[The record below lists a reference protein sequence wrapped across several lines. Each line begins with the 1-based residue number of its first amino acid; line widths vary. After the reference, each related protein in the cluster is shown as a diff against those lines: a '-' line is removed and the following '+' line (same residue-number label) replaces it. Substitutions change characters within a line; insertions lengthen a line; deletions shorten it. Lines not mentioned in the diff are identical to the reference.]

1 MDSNQDSLHTLA
13 EIRNLME
20 RSSKFLSL
28 SGLSGVFAGLFALI
42 GAAAAYIRF
51 KTDWFAEIL
60 TPLGTYD
67 GQSRREVVDFV
78 VIDGLCVLVFSLAV
92 GILFT
97 VRKGRKRGLTLWN
110 GSSKRLL
117 ISMLIP
123 LAAGGIFCLA
133 MLSYGFI
140 WLVFPATLLFYGI
153 ALVNASRFTY
163 PEVFYLGISEIGIG
177 CVALFLTGYSLLF
190 WSLGFGVLHIIYG
203 LTMYNRYDREK
214 LSSGKTVGKSILGLI
229 LILFLSV
236 DGKAQVSKDSTVTAT
251 KKWYDRE
258 TIYLR
263 GGNSFVKN
271 NVVYSGQKAIQKE
284 FMISEGGL
292 QLYMKSRRTRNIGL
306 VISLAGSAGSIISL
320 ISGNRSNLRSF
331 FWVSIG
337 TGVVASVFT
346 MQANNQRDQAVWLR
360 NRDAM
365 LFLET
370 NN

>member
-13 EIRNLME
+13 EIRSLME

-28 SGLSGVFAGLFALI
+28 SGLSGVFAGLFALA
-42 GAAAAYIRF
+42 GAAVAYIRF

-67 GQSRREVVDFV
+67 GHSRREVVSFIV
-78 VIDGLCVLVFSLAV
+78 MDGLCVLVFSLAA

-97 VRKGRKRGLTLWN
+97 VRKGKKRGLTLWN

-117 ISMLIP
+117 VSMLIP

-140 WLVFPATLLFYGI
+140 WLIFPATLLFYGI

-177 CVALFLTGYSLLF
+177 CIALFLTGYSLLF
-190 WSLGFGVLHIIYG
+190 WSFGFGVLHIVYG

-214 LSSGKTVGKSILGLI
+214 LYSGKSAGKSILGL
-229 LILFLSV
+229 LMVLLFAM
-236 DGKAQVSKDSTVTAT
+236 DGSAQSSKDSIIAVTR
-251 KKWYDRE
+251 KWYDKE

-271 NVVYSGQKAIQKE
+271 NVVYSGQNAIKKE

-306 VISLAGSAGSIISL
+306 VISLAGSAGSVISL
-320 ISGNRSNLRSF
+320 ISGNRDNLRRF

-337 TGVVASVFT
+337 TGIVASVFT

-365 LFLET
+365 LFLEA